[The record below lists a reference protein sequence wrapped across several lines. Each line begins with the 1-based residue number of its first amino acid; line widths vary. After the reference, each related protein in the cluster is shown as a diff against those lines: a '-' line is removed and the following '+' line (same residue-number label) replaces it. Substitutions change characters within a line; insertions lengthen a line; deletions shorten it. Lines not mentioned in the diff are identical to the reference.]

1 MPRPKTPEETHCQK
15 MSVSFTPEQLEQVID
30 YCQRNERSISW
41 VIRKA
46 LEKWL
51 EEHKNDSL

>member
-1 MPRPKTPEETHCQK
+1 MPRQKTPEETHCQK

-46 LEKWL
+46 LEQWL
-51 EEHKNDSL
+51 KEHENDHL

>member
-1 MPRPKTPEETHCQK
+1 MAMPKKAEADKYQK
-15 MSVSFTPEQLEQVID
+15 MSISFTPAHIEMLIS

-46 LEKWL
+46 LDDWFEK
-51 EEHKNDSL
+51 HKDDTI

>member
-1 MPRPKTPEETHCQK
+1 MPRAKRPEEEHCQR
-15 MSVSFTPEQLEQVID
+15 MSISFTPEQMQAVLD

-46 LEKWL
+46 LEDWL
-51 EEHKNDSL
+51 EKHKSDTL

>member
-1 MPRPKTPEETHCQK
+1 MPRPKRPEEEHCQK
-15 MSVSFTPEQLEQVID
+15 MSISFTPEQLQEVFS

>member
-46 LEKWL
+46 LEQWL
-51 EEHKNDSL
+51 KEHENDHL

>member
-1 MPRPKTPEETHCQK
+1 MPRAKTPEETHCQK

-46 LEKWL
+46 LEQWL
-51 EEHKNDSL
+51 KEHENDHL

>member
-1 MPRPKTPEETHCQK
+1 MPRPETPEETHCQK

>member
-46 LEKWL
+46 LEQWL
-51 EEHKNDSL
+51 KEHENDRL

>member
-1 MPRPKTPEETHCQK
+1 
-15 MSVSFTPEQLEQVID
+15 MSISFTPEQLQEVFS

>member
-15 MSVSFTPEQLEQVID
+15 MSISFEPEQLKELIA

>member
-1 MPRPKTPEETHCQK
+1 MPRPKRPEEEHCQK
-15 MSVSFTPEQLEQVID
+15 MSISFTPEQLQEVIS

-46 LEKWL
+46 LEQWL
-51 EEHKNDSL
+51 EEHRNDSL

>member
-15 MSVSFTPEQLEQVID
+15 MSVSFTPEQLKQVID

-46 LEKWL
+46 LEQWL
-51 EEHKNDSL
+51 KEHENDHL

>member
-46 LEKWL
+46 LEQWL
-51 EEHKNDSL
+51 KDHENDHL

>member
-1 MPRPKTPEETHCQK
+1 MPRAKRPEEEHCQR
-15 MSVSFTPEQLEQVID
+15 MSISFTPEQMQAVLN

-46 LEKWL
+46 LEDWL
-51 EEHKNDSL
+51 EKHKSDTL

>member
-15 MSVSFTPEQLEQVID
+15 ISISFTPEQLKEILD
-30 YCQRNERSISW
+30 YCQRNERSIAW

-46 LEKWL
+46 LAEWL
-51 EEHKNDSL
+51 PKHKEDHV

>member
-1 MPRPKTPEETHCQK
+1 MPRPKRPEDEHNQK
-15 MSVSFTPEQLEQVID
+15 MSISFTPEHLKEIID

-46 LEKWL
+46 LDEWL
-51 EEHKNDSL
+51 PKHRNDSL